1 MKFRKLKQYFK
12 FAGTLSIAKLT
23 KRRIPLIVILC
34 VTNRCNLS
42 CWYCYGEHPY
52 RQNCREFTTSEL
64 LKLVRSLHRLGTQTL
79 QLQGGEPLL
88 RVDLPVIISE
98 AQRLGMVCDMVTNGT
113 LILRKPEVIRLL
125 DKICISL
132 DGPPNIN
139 AQNRGGGTHAHIIE
153 GIKFACACGLP
164 VRISSV
170 LTSASTIED
179 INWLIAFARENNV
192 LVNLSPSFDF
202 IARFQPNANEFK
214 PHIIPDE
221 KLREI
226 FKYLVRCKTNGD
238 PIQFTATSYNIA
250 AHWPFSYQK
259 RKGYLHELPLSF
271 IHPKCYHGDYIVF
284 IDSDGSVYPC
294 CNFWG
299 RAKWNTHI
307 HGIQDSIVGLSREKC
322 EACYVPSYIDRNLFF
337 DGNAFI
343 WWNYII
349 QSVKGLS

>member
-1 MKFRKLKQYFK
+1 MKFRKLNQHIK
-12 FAGTLSIAKLT
+12 FIKALSIAKLT
-23 KRRIPLIVILC
+23 KRRIPLIAILC
-34 VTNRCNLS
+34 VTNRCNLK

-52 RQNCREFTTSEL
+52 RYDCREFTTEEL
-64 LKLVRSLHRLGTQTL
+64 LEIVRNLHQLGTQIL

-88 RVDLPVIISE
+88 RNDLPVIISE
-98 AQRLGMVCDMVTNGT
+98 AKQLGMVCDMVTNGT

-132 DGPPNIN
+132 DGPLDTNDR
-139 AQNRGGGTHAHIIE
+139 NRGEGTHVKIIE

-164 VRISSV
+164 VRISAV
-170 LTSASTIED
+170 LTSETTTKD
-179 INWLIAFARENNV
+179 IDWLIAFSRENNV
-192 LVNLSPSFDF
+192 LLNLSPSFNF
-202 IARFQPNANEFK
+202 AARFQPEGFK

-226 FKYLVRCKTNGD
+226 FKYIIRCKINGY

-250 AHWPFSYQK
+250 AHWPFSYEK
-259 RKGYLHELPLSF
+259 RMGRSDEFPMGF
-271 IHPKCYHGDYIVF
+271 IHPKCYHGDFVVF

-299 RAKWNTHI
+299 RAEWNVHTD
-307 HGIQDSIVGLSREKC
+307 GLEKSIKGLHRNGCTAS
-322 EACYVPSYIDRNLFF
+322 YVPSYIDRNLFF
-337 DGNAFI
+337 DSNAFT

-349 QSVKGLS
+349 QNAKGLL